1 MYLFKEWKTEKN
13 ARGWLLWALASAFM
27 FTVFAPLDAY
37 FSNESEFWFRLTQLL
52 PVVVVCFAASFLILF
67 AIAEVLY
74 RCIGQKKSGWIVFTF
89 FLNILLYFYVQ
100 GNFIPRHYG
109 VLNGVSIDFD
119 RHPVYAWASIVL
131 IAGTLVVSLFSIFV
145 IKEKIYAFGRFVCAV
160 LLGLQLVTLCFSYY
174 KKHILNAP
182 VRSEVVVTNRD
193 LLTLGQEEN
202 IIFFILDTFDGED
215 MEDLFFREH
224 YNGYYQ
230 EMFED
235 FTYYQDTTSMYP
247 TTKGALPYLLTGVPY
262 LNQETY
268 ADYIRRAYGE
278 TDLYDVLAQEGIQV
292 SVYTDNSDFLD
303 PDCAKYTNVE
313 HGRYRIGSNVEF
325 AKEMYSLVAFN
336 YMPHQLKRFFFVD
349 TEDFGALQATA
360 EGDSAFSW
368 DVQDFYNKLTTERL
382 QKGDA
387 AKWMHVYHLAG
398 IHLPYTFDGNL
409 HSEADRIYNVIDE
422 AEGNCTMVG
431 EYLDQLRELGLYDSA
446 TIIVTADHG
455 NYGHGQYPIF
465 FVKNAGEHHPF
476 KISSAKNSHANM
488 MKLLK
493 DVAQGKTFDEEA
505 VRACNPEES
514 PRRFYYY
521 SWDDG
526 WEDLYLPEIAEM
538 EQDGIAIED
547 SALTETGVRYAP
559 AGQKERAPVEGP
571 LSRLLKKCMDW
582 CYRFCGNYGLAILL
596 FTLFSKLVLLPLSVW
611 THINSITMIRIQP
624 QINFLKARYYGQKD
638 KVGEEQ
644 TRIFKEEGYHP
655 LLSTIP
661 MIVQLVLLI
670 GVVAAIRAGI
680 EDPTIDMNW
689 GAVNLGHVPSQ
700 TGLRLL
706 WSPLAAAASAWL
718 MSYTQN
724 KSNVLQAEQSKWNQY
739 GMMAFSAGLSL
750 YLGWFV
756 PVGTALYW
764 VASNLLSI
772 VQMYALNAVI
782 PPKKY
787 VDYQQLEESR
797 KALAGLQTVGG
808 RKKEGYFSANR
819 KRERK
824 DYKRFFSVLNKHLV
838 FYSEGS
844 GFYKYFKGYIEYIL
858 KYTDLTIHYITSD
871 PKDAIFAKAEEEP
884 KLRAYYIGENKLIT
898 LMMKL
903 EADVVVMTMPDLE
916 HFHIKRSYLRQ
927 DMKYIYVQHNIG
939 SNNLTMRKMCM
950 EYFDIV
956 FCADKLQKEE
966 EQAIEEK
973 YDLRKKV
980 LAEVGYP
987 LLDDMRAAYRAGTH
1001 EKHTRKQI
1009 LIAPSWQADN
1019 IVDSCLE
1026 EMLAELSRG
1035 DYDVTV
1041 RPHPQEVRLKAEY
1054 MQQLKEKY
1062 ESEHVHIQT
1071 DFSSNNTVMEA
1082 DLLITDWS
1090 GIAWEYAFTTGRPV
1104 LYVDTPMKIMNEDYK
1119 EIDIEPFD
1127 IRLRDMIGKRLNPDQ
1142 MKEIRAL
1149 AEDLLAHSAE
1159 YQEHTEALV
1168 QEYICHPDHAAAV
1181 GGDVIVSEVLAQIAR
1196 RKEAQAG

>member
-1 MYLFKEWKTEKN
+1 MYLIKKDKN

-27 FTVFAPLDAY
+27 FTVFAPLDAF
-37 FSNESEFWFRLTQLL
+37 FSNENEFWFRLSQLL
-52 PVVVVCFAASFLILF
+52 PVVAVCFVVSFVVLF
-67 AIAEVLY
+67 IVAEVLY
-74 RCIGQKKSGWIVFTF
+74 RCLGQKKPGWIVYTF
-89 FLNILLYFYVQ
+89 LLNILLYFYVQ

-119 RHPVYAWASIVL
+119 RHPVYAVASIVL
-131 IAGTLVVSLFSIFV
+131 ITGTLLVSLFSIFV
-145 IKEKIYAFGRFVCAV
+145 LKDKIYAFGRFACAV
-160 LLGLQLVTLCFSYY
+160 LLGLQLVTLCVSFY
-174 KKHILNAP
+174 KNHILNAP
-182 VRSEVVVTNRD
+182 VRTELVVTDRD
-193 LLTLGQEEN
+193 LLKLSRDEN
-202 IIFFILDTFDGED
+202 IILFVLDTFDGED
-215 MEDLFFREH
+215 MEDLFFREN
-224 YNGYYQ
+224 YQGRYQ
-230 EMFED
+230 EEFED
-235 FTYYQDTTSMYP
+235 FTYYQDTLGLYP
-247 TTKGALPYLLTGVPY
+247 STKAALPYLLTGVEY
-262 LNQETY
+262 LNREPY
-268 ADYIRRAYGE
+268 AEYIRRAYAE
-278 TDLYDVLAQEGIQV
+278 TDLYDELAQGGYTLG
-292 SVYTDNSDFLD
+292 VYTDDAGFLD
-303 PDCAKYTNVE
+303 PDCTKYVNIE
-313 HGRYRIGSNVEF
+313 NGHYEIGSQTEF
-325 AKEMYSLVAFN
+325 AKDIYSLVAFN
-336 YMPHQLKRFFFVD
+336 YMPHQLKRYFFVD
-349 TEDFGALQATA
+349 TATFEKLQATK

-368 DVQDFYNKLTTERL
+368 DVQEFYRNLSEEGL
-382 QKGDA
+382 QVGDSAKGL
-387 AKWMHVYHLAG
+387 HVYHLEG
-398 IHLPYTFDGNL
+398 IHAPYTFDGEL
-409 HSEADRIYNVIDE
+409 RSEADRIYSALDE
-422 AEGNCTMVG
+422 AEGNCTMLA
-431 EYLDQLRELGLYDSA
+431 EYLEQLKALGLYDSA
-446 TIIVTADHG
+446 TIIITADHG
-455 NYGHGQYPIF
+455 YHTYSQYPIF

-476 KISSAKNSHANM
+476 VISDAKMSHTYV
-488 MKLLK
+488 KQLL
-493 DVAQGKTFDEEA
+493 DGVLAGGAWDEEA
-505 VRACNPEES
+505 VRACHTEGES
-514 PRRFYYY
+514 RRFLYYN
-521 SWDDG
+521 WDDG
-526 WEDLYLPEIAEM
+526 WADLYLPEIVEM
-538 EQDGIAIED
+538 EQDGIAIDAE
-547 SALTETGVRYAP
+547 ALSETGVRYAP
-559 AGQKERAPVEGP
+559 AGQKERAAGEGP
-571 LSRLLKKCMDW
+571 LSLLLKKCMDW

-596 FTLFSKLVLLPLSVW
+596 FTLFSKLVLLPLSIW
-611 THINSITMIRIQP
+611 THVNSITMIKIQP

-644 TRIFKEEGYHP
+644 NRIFKEEGYHP

-700 TGLRLL
+700 TGLSLL

-739 GMMAFSAGLSL
+739 GMMAFSVGLSL

-787 VDYQQLEESR
+787 VDYEQLEESR
-797 KALAGLQTVGG
+797 KALAGLQSVGG
-808 RKKEGYFSANR
+808 KKKEGYFSENR

-871 PKDAIFAKAEEEP
+871 PKDAIFEKAETEP
-884 KLRAYYIGENKLIT
+884 KIRAYYIGENKLIT

-916 HFHIKRSYLRQ
+916 HFHIKRSYLRP
-927 DMKYIYVQHNIG
+927 DIKYIYVQHNIG

-966 EQAIEEK
+966 ELAIEEK
-973 YDLRKKV
+973 YDLRKKE

-1001 EKHTRKQI
+1001 EKHDRKQI

-1026 EMLAELSRG
+1026 EMLSELSKG

-1082 DLLITDWS
+1082 DLLVTDWS

-1104 LYVDTPMKIMNEDYK
+1104 LYIDTPMKIMNEDYK

-1127 IRLRDMIGKRLNPDQ
+1127 IKLRDMIGKRLSPEK
-1142 MKEIRAL
+1142 MEEIRAL
-1149 AEDLLAHSAE
+1149 AEDLLKHSAE

-1168 QEYICHPDHAAAV
+1168 QEYICHPDHAAFV
-1181 GGDVIVSEVLAQIAR
+1181 GGDVIVSEVLKQIAK
-1196 RKEAQAG
+1196 RKEAAG